1 MFART
6 WVWEEGL
13 TPKRYDG
20 TFWSD
25 TNFVCFDGGRQLH
38 DSICLSKFKEPH
50 TKKSE
55 FCHVSTIINL
65 TYQKTLWRP
74 SIIFSLKC
82 YFLPKFTRLCLKSS
96 LSTSHLYLPYLSVK
110 HLLTQAGRDFYS
122 WIHTKLV
129 PFSGYHTCSFLGYK
143 CLFFFFKSMLK

>member
-1 MFART
+1 M
-6 WVWEEGL
+6 
-13 TPKRYDG
+13 
-20 TFWSD
+20 
-25 TNFVCFDGGRQLH
+25 
-38 DSICLSKFKEPH
+38 
-50 TKKSE
+50 
-55 FCHVSTIINL
+55 STIINL

-143 CLFFFFKSMLK
+143 CLFFFFKSMLKWLASRKYPCSGIGLWNSDSDNTLIQHFSKEETSWRYSYFNR